1 LLYKNICYKLYLAHR
16 KTHKIF
22 FNVNLIFQ
30 YLVLKYISQTFYTN
44 FYRFL
49 HEFSFFVIISSVNYM
64 VLIELV
70 LLYCFIPF
78 TFAHWKTLKWQ
89 ILKCTN
95 IYYYCSPLF
104 WYLIQKLTNRQW
116 RREFDVSY
124 IISAC
129 SNNVGRLTA
138 HDDKHLQNIG
148 RNTIGK
154 LRDSQYKNS

>member
-1 LLYKNICYKLYLAHR
+1 MLYKNICYKLYLAHR

-64 VLIELV
+64 VLIQLV
-70 LLYCFIPF
+70 LLYCLIPF

-104 WYLIQKLTNRQW
+104 WYSIWSRSWPIVNEEGSLTFLTLFLPVPIMW
-116 RREFDVSY
+116 
-124 IISAC
+124 
-129 SNNVGRLTA
+129 VGLRHMTT
-138 HDDKHLQNIG
+138 
-148 RNTIGK
+148 NTCKI
-154 LRDSQYKNS
+154 